1 MRVQGAEGFEMAGSS
16 SLSQIS
22 RDPLDLAAQ
31 AMGPYHQYP
40 DGMMLFLGTMFAP
53 TQDRHGPGQGF
64 THVVG
69 DTVSIAT
76 PRLGQLFNRVT
87 TSDQAPAWTY
97 GVGALMRDLARRGLL
112 A

>member
-1 MRVQGAEGFEMAGSS
+1 MLQGSS
-16 SLSQIS
+16 ALSQIS
-22 RDPLDLAAQ
+22 RDPLDLAGQ

-40 DGMMLFLGTMFAP
+40 DGMLLFLGTMFAP

-69 DTVSIAT
+69 DVVSIST
-76 PRLGQLFNRVT
+76 PQLGTLVNPVC

-97 GVGALMRDLARRGLL
+97 GTGALMRDLAKRHR
-112 A
+112 AS